1 MATFSG
7 TTRFDDSIQVD
18 KIVGITSAASVE
30 VPATLTSATSA
41 LALPA
46 TVTGITALTAARHL
60 GVNVPTVQTLAAA
73 GTITLTHGGLV
84 VINIAGTNAIVFPAP
99 TTVGARYTIMNLT
112 AATGTNS
119 ITVSAGTFLDQQT
132 GSGSVIQMALANQV
146 VEFQVAAS
154 NKYVVIT
161 NTGTVT
167 FA

>member
-7 TTRFDDSIQVD
+7 TTRFDDTIQVD
-18 KIVGITSAASVE
+18 TIVGITSEASLA
-30 VPATLTSATSA
+30 VPATLTNS
-41 LALPA
+41 
-46 TVTGITALTAARHL
+46 GNALTLPTAVTATRFL

-99 TTVGARYTIMNLT
+99 TTVGARFTIMNLT

-119 ITVSAGTFLDQQT
+119 ITVSAGTFLDRQT

-146 VEFQVAAS
+146 VEFQVAAA

>member
-7 TTRFDDSIQVD
+7 TTTYPDTIAVD
-18 KIVGITSAASVE
+18 KIVGITSTTSVE
-30 VPATLTSATSA
+30 VPATLTSATDA

-46 TVTGITALTAARHL
+46 AVTATTFT

-73 GTITLTHGGLV
+73 GTITLTKGGLV

-119 ITVSAGTFLDQQT
+119 ITVSAGTFLDRET

-146 VEFQVAAS
+146 VEFQVAAP